1 VLSSRA
7 SPYRVVQASSGHPEF
22 WKVRLTAGDYF
33 SLKGVANPA
42 AAGYY
47 VKVFP
52 AGTDDA
58 TLRKKSPLVQGPLS
72 DSIGFTA
79 SRPGTYPIDIVCAT
93 SPACRSSGFFV
104 SITQEVV
111 LVLPKSADLNASG
124 TFTVSVRTP
133 QGRPVTS
140 RRLIVDLYGLWK
152 DNYATPTHHVLG
164 SAKAVKGRAV
174 FHYTLPASLSGQIIS
189 LQATA
194 SGRGFNPASSAFRQ
208 AKVT

>member
-22 WKVRLTAGDYF
+22 WKVRLTAGSYF
-33 SLKGVANPA
+33 SLKGAANPA
-42 AAGYY
+42 AAGYS

-58 TLRKKSPLVQGPLS
+58 TLRRKSPLVQGRLR

-79 SRPGTYPIDIVCAT
+79 SRRGTYPIDIVCAT
-93 SPACRSSGFFV
+93 APACRSSGFFV

-111 LVLPKSADLNASG
+111 LVLPSSPDLNASG
-124 TFTVSVRTP
+124 TFMVSVRTP
-133 QGRPVTS
+133 QGRPVTN
-140 RRLIVDLYGLWK
+140 RRLTVEFYGLWK
-152 DNYATPTHHVLG
+152 DDYATLTHHVLG
-164 SAKAVKGRAV
+164 SAKAVKGKAV
-174 FHYTLPASLSGQIIS
+174 FHYTLPASLSGQSIS

-194 SGRGFNPASSAFRQ
+194 SGQGYNPAASAFRR